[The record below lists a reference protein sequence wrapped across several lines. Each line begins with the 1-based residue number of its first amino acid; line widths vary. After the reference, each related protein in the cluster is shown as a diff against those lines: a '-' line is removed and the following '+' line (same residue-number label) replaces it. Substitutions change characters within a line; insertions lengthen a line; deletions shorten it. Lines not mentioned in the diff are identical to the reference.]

1 MLNSF
6 TNKVKKTLQ
15 NLGNINQKK
24 GFTMKKNKGRENIQ
38 ENQAI
43 ECEKP
48 QEQKALQEIKE
59 VKGAIVD
66 VISEFE
72 KELVALHELFK
83 ALDTYTTNTE
93 DDIREKISEIEKKVK
108 EIEEFTYYSEK
119 NNIFLQQYLQ
129 KEILLWG
136 RDLEVCSRFQQL
148 WLKYSWFTK
157 LFDRKMMAVDY
168 ENIRKDVYKE
178 YTEKV
183 KSFDD
188 FFVDTHKKKQEKE
201 KEGAKQ
207 NNDQS

>member
-24 GFTMKKNKGRENIQ
+24 RFTMKKNKERENIQ

-43 ECEKP
+43 ECERP
-48 QEQKALQEIKE
+48 QEQEALQEIKE

-66 VISEFE
+66 VIAEFE

-93 DDIREKISEIEKKVK
+93 DDIREKISEIEKKVE
-108 EIEEFTYYSEK
+108 EIEEFAHYSEK

-178 YTEKV
+178 YAEKI

-188 FFVDTHKKKQEKE
+188 FFVDAHKKKQEKE